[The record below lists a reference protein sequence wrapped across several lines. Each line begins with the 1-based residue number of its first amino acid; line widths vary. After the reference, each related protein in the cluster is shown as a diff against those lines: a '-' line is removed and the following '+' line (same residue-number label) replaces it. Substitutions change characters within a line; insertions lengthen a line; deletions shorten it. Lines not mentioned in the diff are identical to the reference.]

1 MALSAIKNCALYSA
15 MIYISLPR
23 STLIIN
29 LEFLKIFG

>member
-1 MALSAIKNCALYSA
+1 MALSAIKNCAFSLA

-23 STLIIN
+23 STLIMN

>member
-15 MIYISLPR
+15 MIYFSLPR
-23 STLIIN
+23 STLIMN